1 MATNGDYLQKNLSVE
16 IPIHLGVNTEGIS
29 HAYDVL
35 TRAFSENGISG
46 YKFVHDGNGT
56 LTLTGEGPYRKTEL
70 LKVVKEAMLKDISP
84 KNKKKSP
91 LRSSLEKSCFYE
103 RRSD

>member
-1 MATNGDYLQKNLSVE
+1 MATNGDYPQKNLSVE
-16 IPIHLGVNTEGIS
+16 IPIHLGVDKASIS

-35 TRAFSENGISG
+35 TKAFSENGISG

-70 LKVVKEAMLKDISP
+70 LKVVKEAMLKDISS
-84 KNKKKSP
+84 KNKEKSP
-91 LRSSLEKSCFYE
+91 LRSSLEKYCFY
-103 RRSD
+103 RRQD